1 MKSFRKRAFT
11 LVEMLAVIAIIGILA
26 GLVFPAIQRAREKAK
41 MAKCANNLKQFAH
54 AIDLFQVENQRFPD
68 WLSNLY
74 PSYVSSKEMYLC
86 PADYSTQGDKSPYN
100 SHKGA
105 DGSMPCWLPD
115 RYEFKETDDTRY
127 NTEADPAHPRNK
139 DIEYCSYL
147 YEFANVICPSWAPG
161 FNWQEIRKSQLTGPS
176 RSHNFVP
183 LVSCFWH
190 QKRKGDTSDFV
201 EGVKGV
207 INVAAK
213 EKNVYN
219 TDASKDKV
227 DRWKK

>member
-1 MKSFRKRAFT
+1 
-11 LVEMLAVIAIIGILA
+11 MLAVIAIIGILA
-26 GLVFPAIQRAREKAK
+26 GLIFPAIQKARDKAK
-41 MAKCANNLKQFAH
+41 MAKCANNLKQFGH
-54 AIDLFQVENQRFPD
+54 AIDLFHVEYQDFPD

-74 PSYVSSKEMYLC
+74 PSYVTSKEMYIC

-100 SHKGA
+100 SQKGA
-105 DGSMPCWLPD
+105 DGGMPWWLPD
-115 RYEFKETDDTRY
+115 RLEFRETDDTRH
-127 NTEADPAHPRNK
+127 NTKADAAHPRNK

-161 FNWQEIRKSQLTGPS
+161 FNWKDVRKAQLTGPS
-176 RSHNFVP
+176 RAHGYVP

-213 EKNVYN
+213 EKNIYN